1 MRNAILYLLQYEV
14 DDVWCLPADQA
25 EPWEAI
31 VKRVTSCHDTF
42 TLLCGIIGHISSMV
56 IHLSHEV
63 KPLPA
68 GRGNAD

>member
-1 MRNAILYLLQYEV
+1 MRNPVLYLFQYEV
-14 DDVWCLPADQA
+14 DDVWRLPANQA

-31 VKRVTSCHDTF
+31 VERVASCHDTF
-42 TLLCGIIGHISSMV
+42 TLLCGIIGYISSTV

-68 GRGNAD
+68 GRGNAE